1 MEEDFHLIEHIEI
14 PAPDFTKA
22 IEFYTNV
29 FRWGIELV
37 TVDHYAFFKIGNSG
51 TGGAFDSSLMPAPEK
66 TGPQLVISVTNME
79 QIMREIKDQ
88 GGTIVMGKTE
98 IPGGHGFY
106 SIFQDPNK
114 NYMQLHSRQ

>member
-1 MEEDFHLIEHIEI
+1 MEEYYHTIRHIEI
-14 PAPDFTKA
+14 PAPDFTAA

-37 TVDHYAFFKIGNSG
+37 TVDHYAFFTIGDTQ

-66 TGPQLVISVTNME
+66 TGPQLVIDVEDIEKTL
-79 QIMREIKDQ
+79 REIEFN
-88 GGTIVMGKTE
+88 GGETIRPKTE

-106 SIFQDPNK
+106 AVFKDVNG
-114 NYMQLHSRQ
+114 NYMQLHCAS